1 MTAHFADLASAPGPA
16 ASLQRVRGRGRLAVK
31 AVNGSARLETLFQ
44 EGSAKLRMPRAL
56 AGRPYEAVM
65 INTAGGLTAGD
76 RIEWAFAAGEGAG
89 LTLTTQ
95 ASEKTYRS
103 VPGMAPADV
112 TVSLSAA
119 AGSSLF
125 WLPQETILFERSAL
139 SRTITVDAAPSAR
152 LLLLEPIVFG
162 RKAMGETLTQAFLH
176 DRWRIRHGEHLVHA
190 EDTRFGPDIAAS
202 LAGPAA
208 LGDARAMAT
217 LLYIGP
223 DAESKLNS
231 ARAIVGTVGGAS
243 FWQTPAL
250 PNGKLLARLIAADGY
265 DLRKRLIPLVE
276 LFAGAGNL
284 PRVWSL

>member
-1 MTAHFADLASAPGPA
+1 MTAHFPAPAPTPASA
-16 ASLQRVRGRGRLAVK
+16 ASLQRVRGVGRLSVK
-31 AVNGSARLETLFQ
+31 AANGASRLATWFQ

-56 AGRPYEAVM
+56 PGKPCEAVM

-76 RIEWAFAAGEGAG
+76 RIEWAFSAGENAS
-89 LTLTTQ
+89 LMLTTQ

-103 VPGMAPADV
+103 VAGLPPAEV
-112 TVSLSAA
+112 NVSLSAA

-139 SRTITVDAAPSAR
+139 RRTITVDADPSAR

-176 DRWRIRHGEHLVHA
+176 DRWRIRHGKHLVHA

-223 DAESKLNS
+223 DAESKLEC

-265 DLRKRLIPLVE
+265 GLRKHLIPLVE
-276 LFAGAGNL
+276 LFAGEGSL